1 MKKGKTIRGKSTL
14 RQRIIL
20 CMGLCVGLCLLL
32 LTAFFYTVV
41 RMMEENRVQAAMESN
56 VQSLS
61 ASFDD
66 FYYFLLQISQ
76 QMTPEGN
83 VGTIAEDLW
92 QSREAY
98 DRIQY
103 GKQLSSSVSIMTA
116 SSSSQPQ
123 RAAAL
128 TMGKLA

>member
-41 RMMEENRVQAAMESN
+41 QMMEENRVQAAMESN

-66 FYYFLLQISQ
+66 SYYFLLQISQ
-76 QMTPEGN
+76 QMTP
-83 VGTIAEDLW
+83 
-92 QSREAY
+92 
-98 DRIQY
+98 
-103 GKQLSSSVSIMTA
+103 
-116 SSSSQPQ
+116 
-123 RAAAL
+123 
-128 TMGKLA
+128 